1 MKYNWCLGIIL
12 DRNCCE
18 KTCQRR
24 NRCVYYAED
33 LFRRFSREHL
43 EEDFLL
49 NEPGYE
55 CQYFIEREGV
65 RPEKE
70 ETNDDPFLLMIG
82 KNKE

>member
-1 MKYNWCLGIIL
+1 MKYNWCLGIVL

-33 LFRRFSREHL
+33 LFRRFSREQL

-70 ETNDDPFLLMIG
+70 EINDDPFLLMIG

>member
-1 MKYNWCLGIIL
+1 MKYNWCLGIVL

-24 NRCVYYAED
+24 NRCVYYSED
-33 LFRRFSREHL
+33 LFRRFNREQL

-70 ETNDDPFLLMIG
+70 ENDEDSFLNLL
-82 KNKE
+82 KNK